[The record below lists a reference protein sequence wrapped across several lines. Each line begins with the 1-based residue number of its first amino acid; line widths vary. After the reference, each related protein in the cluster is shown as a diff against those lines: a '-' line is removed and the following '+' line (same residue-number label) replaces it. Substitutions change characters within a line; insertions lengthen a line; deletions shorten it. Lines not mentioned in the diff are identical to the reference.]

1 MTDKQ
6 EFVAPELGLINDV
19 APKPQAMH
27 ADDHW
32 MSKTWYE
39 IPRGDPAIPEVHTYT
54 NRMSYDPGDE
64 VEFHSTAT
72 APEWTLEIY
81 RDGYRPETIYCVE
94 AIKGR
99 VLTNAEGRL
108 PGRVRLADQSSLEV
122 ARRHAL
128 RFLPGSLAMRTFKRP
143 QVRSTPFL
151 CGPPY
156 PEDAQ
161 GKNSPGAADGN
172 VDRLQRFWR
181 RLSLLWGCGRN

>member
-94 AIKGR
+94 AIKGVFSPTPKDAYR
-99 VLTNAEGRL
+99 AGCGWPISHRWRL
-108 PGRVRLADQSSLEV
+108 PDDTRS
-122 ARRHAL
+122 